1 MGMGGMKTKN
11 RKDRMQE
18 QKNEWGKEAP
28 EASRPY
34 ILCYTRPPFPSRQ
47 STVFLV
53 PGPFRC

>member
-1 MGMGGMKTKN
+1 MGVGGMKAKN

-28 EASRPY
+28 EASHPY
-34 ILCYTRPPFPSRQ
+34 VLCYTRPPFPSPQ
-47 STVFLV
+47 STMFLV

>member
-1 MGMGGMKTKN
+1 MGVGGMKTKN

-34 ILCYTRPPFPSRQ
+34 ILCSLALPSPAP
-47 STVFLV
+47 SLL
-53 PGPFRC
+53 CS